1 MVIKTASPGVIVNEV
16 DLTRGTSDAITTN
29 VGALAGPFVKGP
41 VDKITYIEQEVDLI
55 DTFGAPTDA
64 NYEYF
69 YSVDNFLEYG
79 GTCYVVRCDDSV
91 GGNQVMRNAVDGP
104 QADSNGN
111 EIVYY
116 VKNEDDFEE
125 NFFNTDASQGG
136 LPTKFIAANPGVWGN
151 SLAVAVIDQGADFE
165 LTLYDDRQWDLNGAP
180 VAVTDPVYFDK
191 TVAIGTN
198 LGTVQK
204 VAATQEQLVIPPAFT
219 DVQTAL
225 SANFDIIAGGVAAA
239 ITVSNSGTGYG
250 LRTVAN
256 TELATAKISESD
268 GGENLTLNVTIED
281 GALKEVVGIGTA
293 GTGYVA
299 NQIVMVDGGVTSNG
313 TAKILN
319 VDVDGGVTA
328 VQATPATVG
337 QDYNVSG
344 DGKVTG
350 VPVFLSSGDNARPNG
365 TTVSYTTTGGILSDV
380 VVEAVGDAAD
390 GSSYIIIGGNKDAI
404 FTLDATLD
412 MEGTTVA
419 DGDRVLLA
427 GQTDAAENGI
437 YDANGGGTWTRSVDA
452 NNGSE
457 FTPKKT
463 VTVIAGD
470 NSGTYEYAGADNPT
484 VGSDNITFQVAVSVG
499 YIGKGD
505 FVTADPSGATGL
517 VQTAASGQY
526 SILTLSGTFV
536 EGDTFSKDGGTNITG
551 PITAADPRGQYVV
564 YSYGATDAL
573 GQIIDERLVNIIF
586 VPDKVSYD
594 DGLERG
600 WPVAVG
606 GKQRLPFD
614 GERATSATGDIYVWV
629 ARENA
634 WVSQAKP
641 QVGDFISDGTNVFE
655 MDATDAWYDKQ
666 IAFAGIPWFRFA
678 SRPTTTINANDKGAS
693 NDEMHIIVYD
703 ANGDLTGSKG
713 NVIESFYGVSK
724 LRGAKTPEGD
734 NNYYIDV
741 LNRRSS
747 NIFGNQDVDG
757 PNLAQINEDFD
768 LAAPGA
774 NIGDGVVSGY
784 IDAKSYL
791 LTGGVDNLEAT
802 LGELQ
807 NSYQKFIDENVEDMD
822 YVLQGPSLSNP
833 DDAIAKA
840 NFIISI
846 AEGKKDCMA
855 FISPPRYAAIDPLK
869 ADIITERVV
878 EFYNELSSSS
888 YAVFDS
894 GYKYS
899 YDRFN
904 DKQRYVPLN
913 GDIAGLLV
921 NASLVAEPWYS
932 PAGVVRGQI
941 RNVTRLSYNPS
952 KEQRDQLYSSRIN
965 PVATFPGEGTI
976 LYGDKTSLAFSS
988 AFDRINVRKLFLIVE
1003 KEIAK
1008 ISRSVLFEFNDQ
1020 TTRSMFKNNVNPY
1033 LRDIK
1038 SRRGMTDFLVVCDE
1052 SNNTPE
1058 IIDRNEF
1065 VADIYI
1071 KPSRSINFVTLNF
1084 VATKTGV
1091 TFSEAVGLFRR

>member
-29 VGALAGPFVKGP
+29 VGAIAGPFPRGP
-41 VDKITYIEQEVDLI
+41 VDKITFVEQEVDLI
-55 DTFGAPTDA
+55 DTFGEPTDA

-79 GTCYVVRCDDSV
+79 GTAYVVRCDDSI
-91 GGNQVMRNAVDGP
+91 GGNQVMRNASDGP
-104 QADSNGN
+104 KTDSNGN
-111 EIVYY
+111 EIKYY

-125 NFFNTDASQGG
+125 NYFNVDASTGG
-136 LPTKFIAANPGVWGN
+136 LPTKFLAQNPGTWGN
-151 SLAVAVIDQGADFE
+151 SLAVAVIDAGADYE
-165 LTLYDDRQWDLNGAP
+165 LTLYDDRAWGLDGTP
-180 VAVTDPVYFDK
+180 EAVTDKVYFDK
-191 TVAIGTN
+191 TVTIGSSV
-198 LGTVQK
+198 GTVVK
-204 VAATQEQLVIPPAFT
+204 IAATQEELVIPPAFT
-219 DVQTAL
+219 DVKTAL
-225 SANFDIIAGGVAAA
+225 SANFDIDAGGVAAA
-239 ITVSNSGTGYG
+239 ITVTNAGTGYG

-256 TELATAKISESD
+256 TELATNKISEGD
-268 GGENLTLNVTIED
+268 GGESLTLLVTIED
-281 GALKEVVGIGTA
+281 GILKEITGIGTA
-293 GTGYVA
+293 GTGYAA
-299 NQIVMVDGGVTSNG
+299 NQIVMVEGGVTSNG
-313 TAKILN
+313 TAKILG
-319 VDVDGGVTA
+319 VDENGAVTA
-328 VQATPATVG
+328 VQATPATSG

-344 DGKVTG
+344 DGKVSG
-350 VPVFLSSGDNARPNG
+350 APVFLATGDNSRPAG
-365 TTVSYTTTGGILSDV
+365 TTVSYTTTGGILSNV
-380 VVEAVGDAAD
+380 VVETLGEAAD
-390 GSSYIIIGGNKDAI
+390 GSSYFIIGGNKDAA
-404 FTLDATLD
+404 FTLDAALD

-419 DGDRVLLA
+419 DGERVLLA
-427 GQTDAAENGI
+427 GQDDASENGI
-437 YDANGGGTWTRSVDA
+437 YDANGAGAWTRSVDA

-463 VTVIAGD
+463 VTVTAGD
-470 NSGTYEYAGADNPT
+470 NKGTYEYAGGDNPT
-484 VGSDNITFQVAVSVG
+484 VGVDNITFQVAQSVG
-499 YIGKGD
+499 YISNGD
-505 FVTADPSGATGL
+505 TVTATPSGAVGI
-517 VQTAASGQY
+517 VNSAANGQY
-526 SILTLSGTFV
+526 SVLALSGTFAV
-536 EGDTFSKDGGTNITG
+536 GDTLSKDGGTNKTG
-551 PITAADPRGQYVV
+551 EATAVDTRGQFVL
-564 YSYGATDAL
+564 YSYGATDEL
-573 GQIIDERLVNIIF
+573 GQIIDERLVNVIF
-586 VPDKVSYD
+586 APHKVSYE

-600 WPVAVG
+600 WPAPVA

-614 GERATSATGDIYVWV
+614 GDRVTSAAGDIYVWV
-629 ARENA
+629 ARENY
-634 WVSQAKP
+634 WVNQSKP
-641 QVGDFISDGTNVFE
+641 KAGDYVSDGTRVFE
-655 MDATDAWYDKQ
+655 IDAVDDWFSKQ

-678 SRPTTTINANDKGAS
+678 SRPGTTINSNDKGAS
-693 NDEMHIIVYD
+693 NDEMHVIVYD
-703 ANGDLTGSKG
+703 QNGDLTGSKG
-713 NVIESFYGVSK
+713 NVIESFFGVSK

-734 NNYYIDV
+734 NNYYVDV
-741 LNRRSS
+741 VNRRSTT
-747 NIFGNQDVDG
+747 IFANQDVDG
-757 PNLAQINEDFD
+757 PLLAQINEDFD
-768 LAAPGA
+768 LDAPGT
-774 NIGDGVVSGY
+774 NVGDGVKAGY

-791 LTGGVDNLEAT
+791 QSGGVDNLEAT

-807 NSYQKFIDENVEDMD
+807 SAYQKFVDENVEDMD
-822 YVLQGPSLSNP
+822 YVLQGPSMSNP

-855 FISPPRYAAIDPLK
+855 FISPPRYAAVDPLK

-878 EFYNELSSSS
+878 EFFDELSSSS

-913 GDIAGLLV
+913 GDIAGLIT
-921 NASLVAEPWYS
+921 NSSLVAEPWYS

-952 KEQRDQLYSSRIN
+952 KEQRDVLYTSRVN

-988 AFDRINVRKLFLIVE
+988 AFDRINVRKLFLIIE

-1033 LRDIK
+1033 LRDIMA
-1038 SRRGMTDFLVVCDE
+1038 RRGMTDFLVVCDE

-1058 IIDRNEF
+1058 VIDRNEF

-1071 KPSRSINFVTLNF
+1071 KPNRSINFVTLNF
-1084 VATKTGV
+1084 IATKTGV